1 MCIFCKIINGEIPSY
16 KIYEDEST
24 FAFLDI
30 KPVNPGHTLIIPKKH
45 YQNLEEISET
55 DLQSLI
61 LVVKKIG
68 AKIKQELGVPGY
80 NCYENN
86 DPVAGQVIPHLH
98 FHIIPRLENDGF
110 KYWSGSDYLS
120 GQAEELVRKLSF

>member
-1 MCIFCKIINGEIPSY
+1 MCVFCKIISGEIPSY
-16 KIYEDEST
+16 KIYEDEHSL
-24 FAFLDI
+24 AFLDI
-30 KPVNPGHTLIIPKKH
+30 KPVNPGHVLVIPKKH
-45 YQNLEEISET
+45 YQNLEEINEA
-55 DLQSLI
+55 DLQALI
-61 LVVKKIG
+61 LTVKKIG
-68 AKIKQELGVPGY
+68 ARIKQELGVPGY

-86 DPVAGQVIPHLH
+86 DPVAGQIIPHLH